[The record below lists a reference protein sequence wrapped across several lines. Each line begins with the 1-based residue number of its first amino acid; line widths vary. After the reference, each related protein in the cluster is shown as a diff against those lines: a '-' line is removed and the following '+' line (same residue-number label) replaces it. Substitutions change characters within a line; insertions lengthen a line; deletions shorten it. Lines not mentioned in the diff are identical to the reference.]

1 MPQVHLDTIPIWDAY
16 KLDAECPVCAL
27 EHRCE
32 QQFLDVAL
40 GGAMMEPDTRIATN
54 EKGFCPRHF
63 AQLYDAQNRLSLALM
78 THTHLKDVMA
88 STEKLSEALLR
99 AVRPEAVFISAG
111 ADNRF
116 GHPAAQTLARIRQ
129 SGAAVYRTDLS
140 GTITIRG

>member
-1 MPQVHLDTIPIWDAY
+1 MGRRRSSSCRRQRRRQPDHLEQPR
-16 KLDAECPVCAL
+16 LDPGTLGVL
-27 EHRCE
+27 
-32 QQFLDVAL
+32 LVDV
-40 GGAMMEPDTRIATN
+40 GAA
-54 EKGFCPRHF
+54 GH
-63 AQLYDAQNRLSLALM
+63 AG
-78 THTHLKDVMA
+78 
-88 STEKLSEALLR
+88 ALLR